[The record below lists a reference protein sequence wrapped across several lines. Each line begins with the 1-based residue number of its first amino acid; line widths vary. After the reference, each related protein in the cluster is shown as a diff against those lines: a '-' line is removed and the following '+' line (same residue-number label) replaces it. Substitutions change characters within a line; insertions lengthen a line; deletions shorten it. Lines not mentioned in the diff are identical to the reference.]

1 MTAKTSRWYMG
12 NKVKSKNKPLEN
24 FLTAP
29 LYGNLDPISAGAM
42 SLKQAQDEKKLRK
55 EIEAGQ
61 AEADQARKE
70 TEARQKELDA
80 AKEAEAQQ
88 EAVRKKMAAQGGLQA
103 GYTFSDSQA
112 ATGATKV
119 FS

>member
-1 MTAKTSRWYMG
+1 MG
-12 NKVKSKNKPLEN
+12 KKGGKNKGPLTT
-24 FLTAP
+24 FFGAPLLGITDPLTA
-29 LYGNLDPISAGAM
+29 GAVA
-42 SLKQAQDEKKLRK
+42 LKQSQDEKKLRK

-61 AEADQARKE
+61 ASADAAAAE
-70 TEARQKELDA
+70 TAAKQKELDA

-88 EAVRKKMAAQGGLQA
+88 EAVRKKMASLGRLQA

-112 ATGATKV
+112 STGATKV

>member
-1 MTAKTSRWYMG
+1 MG
-12 NKVKSKNKPLEN
+12 KKSKNKPLEN
-24 FLTAP
+24 FFTAP
-29 LYGNLDPISAGAM
+29 LYGNLDPISAGVT

-55 EIEAGQ
+55 EVEAGKASADAAS
-61 AEADQARKE
+61 AEAAAK
-70 TEARQKELDA
+70 QKELDA

-88 EAVRKKMAAQGGLQA
+88 EAVRKKMASLGRLQA

-112 ATGATKV
+112 STGATKV